1 MLTRERLCGQVY
13 MLNIGY
19 GSVKKMLAYQC
30 EQAGAHV
37 REGEITFPLAGPNDI
52 LEVVRNTLRP
62 NTRLAIFDH
71 ITSNTGTK
79 ASRSIWHVVIQ

>member
-1 MLTRERLCGQVY
+1 MCGQVY

-37 REGEITFPLAGPNDI
+37 REGEITFPLAGPDDI